1 MVYKWNEIDCE
12 SFFEILEGYYNKLSW
27 SKGKVLEVQNISGIF
42 YSDEPQK
49 ARLFFGADIDPMK
62 WNMSDKTIKLIK
74 LLVELNR
81 STIEDFIR
89 EHVAL
94 SLIMTGESSPKMVT
108 TPILRSAFSGVFDL
122 IKGSMFSKGNSPIKL
137 NMWYTKDG
145 DKIKL
150 HQGNDVPDRSK
161 LVRCRSIDYA
171 DWEEIIKKFS
181 ETGNFDKSFT
191 DLDIDAT
198 KVVLCE
204 E

>member
-12 SFFEILEGYYNKLSW
+12 SFFEVLEGYYNKLSW

-49 ARLFFGADIDPMK
+49 ERLFFGADINPTE
-62 WNMSDKTIKLIK
+62 WNMSSKAAKLID
-74 LLVELNR
+74 LLVGL
-81 STIEDFIR
+81 SGSSIEDFIR

-94 SLIMTGESSPKMVT
+94 SLIMTGGGSPKMIT
-108 TPILRSAFSGVFDL
+108 TPILRSSSSRIFDFV
-122 IKGSMFSKGNSPIKL
+122 KGSMFSKGNSPVKL

-171 DWEEIIKKFS
+171 DWEEIIKEFS

-191 DLDIDAT
+191 SLDIDAT
-198 KVVLCE
+198 KIVLCE